1 MNSSDDEAQDKD
13 GERPSRRKDRFLK
26 ENGELINSL
35 YVPGPSRVDDTIGH
49 DEYNQQPNHLPGD
62 LTTNSDLNNLS
73 DMNRRSDASR
83 GGINT
88 FETGASGDGIMEAT
102 EGTATAIT
110 TVGDGGRGHV
120 SGSPLGAGDVHVDEK
135 SSRNDVLEK
144 MEEAGEKKEA
154 GGYAVHTRNVGE
166 KKSGGPRG
174 YERAKRVLFFAAN
187 VGRREPPRGNGAG
200 PDDTLWKKFLRG
212 AIKYMKFMGPGF
224 MISVSYMDP
233 GNYATDVAAGAA
245 FRFSHLFVILLANV
259 LAIFLQSLCVKL
271 GSVTGMDLAENCKHN
286 FPRWLNY
293 ILYFFAESAIIATDM
308 AEVIGSAIA
317 LNILLKIP
325 LVAGCAITILDTF
338 IVLFFYNSNGPVKRI
353 RLFEGFVALLVFG
366 VIICFAIEL
375 AHIEDTPVGE
385 VFKGYLP
392 SKTVASGEGLYL
404 SCGILGATVMPH
416 SLFLGSGIVQARM
429 KEYDKWHANESTATV
444 ATEDSAVTVER
455 KYVPTLDAIRYT
467 MPFCIAD
474 LAISLF
480 TCALFANSAILI
492 VSAATLSGTPA
503 AKEADLFSIYDL
515 LVSNLGRAA
524 GILFAVALLFSGESA
539 GVVVTLAGQMISE
552 GFLNW
557 RMRPWLRRLITRAI
571 AILPSIVVAGAVGR
585 RGLAEVLNASQV
597 VLSIILPFVTA
608 PLIWMTCRAQYMQVE
623 DPNGEII
630 VGAEAEA
637 TAEGGVVRRRTVDMS
652 NGWFSCGFAVVV
664 WTFLAGLNL

>member
-1 MNSSDDEAQDKD
+1 MNC
-13 GERPSRRKDRFLK
+13 
-26 ENGELINSL
+26 
-35 YVPGPSRVDDTIGH
+35 PSRVDDTTGH

-73 DMNRRSDASR
+73 DMNRRHDASR
-83 GGINT
+83 GGINN
-88 FETGASGDGIMEAT
+88 FETGVGGDGVT
-102 EGTATAIT
+102 ESVDGTAAAIT
-110 TVGDGGRGHV
+110 AVGDGGRGHV
-120 SGSPLGAGDVHVDEK
+120 SGSPSQGAGDVHVDGK
-135 SSRNDVLEK
+135 ARSPDVVEK
-144 MEEAGEKKEA
+144 MEEAGDIKKET
-154 GGYAVHTRNVGE
+154 GGYEVHTRSVE
-166 KKSGGPRG
+166 KKSGGGGGNGARG

-187 VGRREPPRGNGAG
+187 AGRREPPRDGGSG
-200 PDDTLWKKFLRG
+200 VDDTFWKKFLRM
-212 AIKYMKFMGPGF
+212 AVKYIKFMGPGF

-271 GSVTGMDLAENCKHN
+271 GSVTGIDLAENCKRN
-286 FPRWLNY
+286 FPKWLCWS
-293 ILYFFAESAIIATDM
+293 LYFFAEAAIIATDM

-317 LNILLKIP
+317 LNILLKVP

-338 IVLFFYNSNGPVKRI
+338 IVLFFYNADGPVKRI
-353 RLFEGFVALLVFG
+353 RFFEGFVALLVFG

-392 SKTVASGEGLYL
+392 SKTVASGRGLYL

-455 KYVPTLDAIRYT
+455 RYTPTLEAINYT

-474 LAISLF
+474 MAISLF

-492 VSAATLSGTPA
+492 VSAATLSNTPDA
-503 AKEADLFSIYDL
+503 QDADLFSIYDL
-515 LVSNLGRAA
+515 LVANLGRAA

-557 RMRPWLRRLITRAI
+557 RIRPWLRRLITRAI

-608 PLIWMTCRAQYMQVE
+608 PLIWMTCRAKYMQVA
-623 DPNGEII
+623 DPNGEVI
-630 VGAEAEA
+630 VGEGE
-637 TAEGGVVRRRTVDMS
+637 AEGGVVRRRTVDMS
-652 NGWFSCGFAVVV
+652 NGWFSCAFAVVV
-664 WTFLAGLNL
+664 WGFLAGLNLYLIVTLAMGTNE